1 MDQQV
6 TLREADFVEDGGTGD
21 AVLLRET
28 DGTALDARLGEV
40 WIAQGH
46 NVVADTVAV
55 GVVGHGGAGG
65 RDRGG

>member
-6 TLREADFVEDGGTGD
+6 TLDEVGTVEDGGTGD

-28 DGTALDARLGEV
+28 DGTALNARLGEV
-40 WIAQGH
+40 GIAQGH
-46 NVVADTVAV
+46 DVVADTVAV
-55 GVVGHGGAGG
+55 GVVGRGGAGG